1 MLKISITETQ
11 TGSRWTLQG
20 RLVGPWV
27 GELRKC
33 WKAKQRT
40 KSWRRC
46 VVDLND
52 VTYIDKA
59 GERLLRALSK
69 KGVEF
74 VASGMYTKHLIEK
87 VRMPDRVA
95 FQNVIVSLLATL
107 LVSGIFSSDCVRAGA
122 SLRKT
127 NARQWSAAS
136 INQID
141 LFSRNEPG
149 LSNGHGGILC
159 SQNS

>member
-1 MLKISITETQ
+1 MLKITITETQ
-11 TGSRWTLQG
+11 TGNRWTLQG

-40 KSWRRC
+40 KTWQRC

-52 VTYIDKA
+52 VTYVDKA

-69 KGVEF
+69 TGVEL
-74 VASGMYTKHLIEK
+74 VARGVYTKHLIEK
-87 VRMPDRVA
+87 ARIKDRVA
-95 FQNVIVSLLATL
+95 FRNMIVSLLAAL
-107 LVSGIFSSDCVRAGA
+107 LFSGIFSGDCIRAGG
-122 SLRKT
+122 SFRKT
-127 NARQWSAAS
+127 NAQQWPAEG
-136 INQID
+136 INQNYLSSVSEPD
-141 LFSRNEPG
+141 LSK
-149 LSNGHGGILC
+149 GHGGRLC